1 VTYRC
6 PDYLLKGCAT
16 TDKIADDQEA
26 ILELAPFNVIKDP
39 ESGTKRETRL
49 SIIVESGLI

>member
-6 PDYLLKGCAT
+6 PDYSLKGCAT

-39 ESGTKRETRL
+39 ESGTQKKL
-49 SIIVESGLI
+49 DY